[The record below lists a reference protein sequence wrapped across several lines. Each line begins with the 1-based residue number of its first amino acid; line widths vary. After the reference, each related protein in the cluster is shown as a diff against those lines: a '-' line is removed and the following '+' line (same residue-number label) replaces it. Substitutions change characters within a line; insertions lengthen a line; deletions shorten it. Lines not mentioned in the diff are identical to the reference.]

1 MTGQGPDEL
10 RRGSEHRSASVPR
23 WVAAPVIAVLVSAG
37 AAAVLHGGG
46 NLRADEAPSPAPTTT
61 PTRMLASVD
70 PLTMITSSDGVC
82 TRTDHRRRVSVS
94 FGVVNLASVPVVVR
108 KVTPVLPLGG
118 LRLTQQSIGLASC
131 GQLQGTQGT
140 MVLTPGRSL
149 VVLFTFALS
158 KQCPAPFPVQ
168 AEVTVS
174 RVGGARQVSVTV
186 PVLNDLGGLEFEQ
199 C

>member
-1 MTGQGPDEL
+1 MTGQGADEL

-23 WVAAPVIAVLVSAG
+23 WVTAPVIAVLVSAG
-37 AAAVLHGGG
+37 AVAVLHGGG
-46 NLRADEAPSPAPTTT
+46 SLRADAAPSPTPTTS
-61 PTRMLASVD
+61 PTRMSESVD

-82 TRTDHRRRVSVS
+82 TKTDHRRSVTIS
-94 FGVVNLASVPVVVR
+94 FGVVNLSSVPVVVR

-118 LRLTQQSIGLASC
+118 LRLSHQSIGLASC

-140 MVLTPGRSL
+140 RVLTPGRSL
-149 VVLFTFALS
+149 IVLFTFALS

-174 RVGGARQVSVTV
+174 RVGGLRQVGVTV
-186 PVLNDLGGLEFEQ
+186 PLLNDLGGLEFEQ